1 VARLA
6 NRAPCLWGHQEAAF
20 GAGITEIALIVDDG
34 ATAGLMP
41 AAWIIFTSHTG
52 NNLNIYTQ
60 TINFFFS
67 YCFFPYQLILS
78 LKVNK
83 NSLFC
88 EFLVIFV
95 LFIIIR
101 IIIIRSF
108 IIIQAS
114 ER

>member
-1 VARLA
+1 LLRCCYVH
-6 NRAPCLWGHQEAAF
+6 GD
-20 GAGITEIALIVDDG
+20 T
-34 ATAGLMP
+34 
-41 AAWIIFTSHTG
+41 
-52 NNLNIYTQ
+52 NLNKWTQ

-101 IIIIRSF
+101 IIIIVLVIIIRSF
-108 IIIQAS
+108 IIIRAN
-114 ER
+114 